1 VLSPTLATT
10 TAAAAAAASGR
21 YSVNS
26 VTALQQHHEKQQ
38 QSPEL
43 GPLPTPTAA
52 AVAAATAAA
61 ATAVSGSGTGTGS
74 ITSGAMFVPAPY
86 LTLLGAAGTRSMQSS
101 PTKVCVLTISNSNS
115 YPVVHACVILA
126 LNMALLM

>member
-1 VLSPTLATT
+1 MSPTLAT

-21 YSVNS
+21 FSVNS

-61 ATAVSGSGTGTGS
+61 ATAVSGSGSGS
-74 ITSGAMFVPAPY
+74 ITSGATYVPAPY
-86 LTLLGAAGTRSMQSS
+86 LTLPGAAGTRSMQSS
-101 PTKVCVLTISNSNS
+101 PTKVNVLAIGML
-115 YPVVHACVILA
+115 VQMRMHVLC
-126 LNMALLM
+126 